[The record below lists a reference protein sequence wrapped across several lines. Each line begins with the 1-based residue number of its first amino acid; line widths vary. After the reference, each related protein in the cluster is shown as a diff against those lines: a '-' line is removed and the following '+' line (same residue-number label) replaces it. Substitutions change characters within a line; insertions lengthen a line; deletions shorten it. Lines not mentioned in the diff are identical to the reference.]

1 MRTASGAE
9 PVREA
14 LEVDLVYLIE
24 DRHHSLLD
32 DLVLQCCDAQ
42 RTLPSVSLRYIDSPR
57 RLCPVRSTVN
67 PAVKIDKPILQSGLI
82 PLPSHTIDSRRSLT
96 LESVEAV
103 AQKIDVEMVEQS
115 GELFLSSSFCCFA
128 HTVQSL

>member
-1 MRTASGAE
+1 MKINKS
-9 PVREA
+9 
-14 LEVDLVYLIE
+14 
-24 DRHHSLLD
+24 
-32 DLVLQCCDAQ
+32 VLQADFVL
-42 RTLPSVSLRYIDSPR
+42 LP
-57 RLCPVRSTVN
+57 
-67 PAVKIDKPILQSGLI
+67 A
-82 PLPSHTIDSRRSLT
+82 HTIGSRRSLT